1 MMEVSNLKKQLSIT
15 ALTCSALIAFTN
27 PVNAEGFKVGDVFY
41 CEVESGAFAQPP
53 NYEFKKWKPFNFK
66 FKIVSRDLIKYGSGG
81 YFDNYESKIGFM
93 SAEMLQ
99 TNETYGMFSLFK
111 ERFNY
116 GSASSGGSAMMTGTC
131 DKF

>member
-1 MMEVSNLKKQLSIT
+1 MMKQLSIT
-15 ALTCSALIAFTN
+15 ALTCSALLALTN

-41 CEVESGAFAQPP
+41 CEVESGAFTQPP

-81 YFDNYESKIGFM
+81 YFDNYETKIGFM
-93 SAEMLQ
+93 NTEMLE